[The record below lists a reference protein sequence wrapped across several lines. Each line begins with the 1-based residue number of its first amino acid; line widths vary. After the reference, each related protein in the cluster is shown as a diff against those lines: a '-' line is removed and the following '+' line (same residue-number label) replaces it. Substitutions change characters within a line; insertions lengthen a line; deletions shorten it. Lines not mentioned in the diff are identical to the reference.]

1 MQITIKPYFRS
12 VIIDGE
18 EVREMV
24 TPFPDFLN
32 HLAAVSCEASDTSP
46 HTITRVEGVHRYVT
60 HFIARE
66 YYYEHIG
73 EFIDWFYIEKQAQL
87 DKAVADQAY
96 LEQTVTDVIDPQL
109 TQITQTITSNEIRS
123 LYYNT
128 NLRTL
133 NAVKGNSTLT
143 ANIPLASPNTA
154 GLMTEAD
161 FISFK
166 NIEREVNNVIKKGS
180 WKATYTTYE
189 DMLEANPDLRVQ
201 DSSWEV
207 GDFVYVQND
216 DHYDPDTVHT
226 TSYSVTAVLGSDVYI
241 LAFSKV
247 EPTSVTINPATITSY
262 GVGRVATL
270 ADMEPGATV
279 VNGPA
284 VIDAKG
290 GVITPTPTPNAVP
303 QADANGKL
311 DAWVSPDAGKANNDL
326 SNLEPA
332 ADEVIRSKMT
342 LRNLGTRST
351 TGDWTLTG
359 CAPNIPLMVSIS
371 AYSNAYARFS
381 RISGFDVTDAVA
393 EMIYL
398 GKETTNSIGCPTV
411 MLRPIASTVVIT
423 IGKLPSGLSLTASQ

>member
-73 EFIDWFYIEKQAQL
+73 EFIDWFYTEKQAQL
-87 DKAVADQAY
+87 DKAIADQAN

-109 TQITQTITSNEIRS
+109 IQIAQTITSNEIRS

-143 ANIPLASPNTA
+143 ATIPLASPNTA

-161 FISFK
+161 FTSFK
-166 NIEREVNNVIKKGS
+166 TIEREVNNVINKGS
-180 WKATYTTYE
+180 WRATYSTYD

-216 DHYDPDTVHT
+216 DHYDPTTVHT
-226 TSYSVTAVLGSDVYI
+226 TSYSVTTVLGSDVRI
-241 LAFSKV
+241 LAFNKV
-247 EPTSVTINPATITSY
+247 EPTSVTINPATTTRY

-270 ADMEPGATV
+270 ADMGS
-279 VNGPA
+279 
-284 VIDAKG
+284 D
-290 GVITPTPTPNAVP
+290 
-303 QADANGKL
+303 
-311 DAWVSPDAGKANNDL
+311 
-326 SNLEPA
+326 
-332 ADEVIRSKMT
+332 
-342 LRNLGTRST
+342 
-351 TGDWTLTG
+351 
-359 CAPNIPLMVSIS
+359 
-371 AYSNAYARFS
+371 
-381 RISGFDVTDAVA
+381 
-393 EMIYL
+393 
-398 GKETTNSIGCPTV
+398 
-411 MLRPIASTVVIT
+411 VVIEDGPVFLAAG
-423 IGKLPSGLSLTASQ
+423 IDVRAWIEGMIQDAIDKHLGL